1 MDSFKYGET
10 STKKS
15 RIPVTAV
22 WIPLIALVI
31 VFAIIAGY
39 FLVKVQ
45 DRAKANATAVSI
57 EAKNIDKQILSIGT
71 VTLDDDKLINAIR
84 KSYDMLPEEG
94 KKKVMN
100 YDLFV
105 TAEHQLTVLQVDKD
119 MNTGEK

>member
-10 STKKS
+10 SIKKS

-22 WIPLIALVI
+22 WVPLIALVI

-39 FLVKVQ
+39 YLVRVQ
-45 DRAKANATAVSI
+45 DRAKANEAATVI
-57 EAKNIDKQILSIGT
+57 EAENIDKQILSIGT
-71 VTLDDDKLINAIR
+71 VTLDDDGLIKSIR
-84 KSYDMLPEEG
+84 KSYDALSTEG